1 MQYNEEQ
8 IGHHFAD
15 VVAVKFD
22 KLTTV
27 QLRKNEF
34 SRRFPRIS
42 QVEKELK
49 SLKVDHKMQHDE
61 E

>member
-1 MQYNEEQ
+1 MQYNEKQ
-8 IGHHFAD
+8 VGHHFTD

-34 SRRFPRIS
+34 SRRFPRIYR
-42 QVEKELK
+42 VEKELK

>member
-1 MQYNEEQ
+1 MQYDEDQ
-8 IGHHFAD
+8 VGHHFTD

-34 SRRFPRIS
+34 SRRFPRIYR
-42 QVEKELK
+42 VAKELK

>member
-1 MQYNEEQ
+1 MQYDEDQ
-8 IGHHFAD
+8 VGHHFAD

-34 SRRFPRIS
+34 SRRFQRIS
-42 QVEKELK
+42 RVSKELV
-49 SLKVDHKMQHDE
+49 SPKVD
-61 E
+61 